1 MGNHERQKNNMDVN
15 KQKQVSR
22 LTFDGTFTPEI
33 RDALRRKRIELGL
46 PFQNV
51 AKYFGINWSTFRKW
65 EQGPTL
71 QCEISYR
78 PMIEKFINGDL
89 DEEINELFTYKPYVA
104 MGGSR
109 RQALPENI
117 HLCLERIGN
126 AYALCRNRPELRE
139 EILRLVDKVTFKA
152 LEDLLSH
159 QAGEELLPKD
169 FH

>member
-1 MGNHERQKNNMDVN
+1 MDVH
-15 KQKQVSR
+15 KQTQTPR

-33 RDALRRKRIELGL
+33 RDALHRKRIELGL

-65 EQGPTL
+65 EQGPTM

-78 PMIEKFINGDL
+78 PVIEKFINGDL
-89 DEEINELFTYKPYVA
+89 DDEINDLFTYKPYVSP
-104 MGGSR
+104 GSGH

-117 HLCLERIGN
+117 HLCLERIGS
-126 AYALCRNRPELRE
+126 AYTLCRHRPELRE

-159 QAGEELLPKD
+159 QAGEELLPKSIR
-169 FH
+169 